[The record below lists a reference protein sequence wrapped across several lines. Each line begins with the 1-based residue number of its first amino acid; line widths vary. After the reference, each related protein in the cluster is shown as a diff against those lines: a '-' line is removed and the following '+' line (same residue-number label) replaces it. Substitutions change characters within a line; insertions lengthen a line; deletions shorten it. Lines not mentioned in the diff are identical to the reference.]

1 MLKIFNLRNI
11 QFKIRH
17 KYIFTALHAVQK
29 WLLNTEI
36 LPPENELFNFR
47 NLLDTKMERM
57 RQEAEKRALQKRYN
71 YLKN

>member
-17 KYIFTALHAVQK
+17 KYAFTALHAVQK
-29 WLLNTEI
+29 WLYNTEL
-36 LPPENELFNFR
+36 LPQENEVLSFR